1 MAEVLRLHGVRK
13 RYGGGASPVVEVLHG
28 IDLTLAAGA
37 FAALVGPSG
46 SGKSTL
52 LNLMGLLEAPS
63 DGEIWLAGEPVHA
76 APDAART
83 ALRNRYLGFVFQF
96 HHLLPAFSAE
106 ENVLM
111 PVLAGRGRLSAD
123 DRRRARALLER
134 TGLAAHAHKRPVQ
147 LSGGQQQRVA
157 IVRALMN
164 RPRLVLADEPTGNLD
179 THTAQE
185 VFALL
190 RELNREEGTAFLI
203 VTHDPGLAARCDG
216 QIHLQDGRLIEPDGA
231 GVVTAAATAPL
242 TAQ

>member
-1 MAEVLRLHGVRK
+1 MAEVMRLQGVRK
-13 RYGGGASPVVEVLHG
+13 AYGGGASPLVEVLHG
-28 IDLTLAAGA
+28 IDLTLPEQA

-52 LNLMGLLEAPS
+52 LNLIGLLELPTA
-63 DGEIWLAGEPVHA
+63 GEIWLAGEPVHA
-76 APDAART
+76 ATDTVRT

-96 HHLLPAFSAE
+96 HHLLPAFTAE

-111 PVLAGRGRLSAD
+111 PVLAGRGSVTSD

-134 TGLAAHAHKRPVQ
+134 TGLGTHAHKRPVQ

-179 THTAQE
+179 SHTALD

-203 VTHDPGLAARCDG
+203 VTHDPALAARCERR
-216 QIHLQDGRLIEPDGA
+216 IAIRDGRLID
-231 GVVTAAATAPL
+231 
-242 TAQ
+242 

>member
-1 MAEVLRLHGVRK
+1 MADILRLQGIRK

-28 IDLTLAAGA
+28 IDLTLAPGA

-52 LNLMGLLEAPS
+52 LNLIGLLETPS
-63 DGEIWLAGEPVHA
+63 AGEVWLAGEPVHTA
-76 APDAART
+76 SDAART
-83 ALRNRYLGFVFQF
+83 ALRNRCLGFVFQF

-111 PVLAGRGRLSAD
+111 PALAGRGRLSAD

-134 TGLAAHAHKRPVQ
+134 TGLAPYAHKRPMQ

-179 THTAQE
+179 SHTAQE
-185 VFALL
+185 VFDLL

-203 VTHDPGLAARCDG
+203 VTHDPGLAARCD
-216 QIHLQDGRLIEPDGA
+216 QQFHLQDGQLV
-231 GVVTAAATAPL
+231 GVDEATGP
-242 TAQ
+242 QR